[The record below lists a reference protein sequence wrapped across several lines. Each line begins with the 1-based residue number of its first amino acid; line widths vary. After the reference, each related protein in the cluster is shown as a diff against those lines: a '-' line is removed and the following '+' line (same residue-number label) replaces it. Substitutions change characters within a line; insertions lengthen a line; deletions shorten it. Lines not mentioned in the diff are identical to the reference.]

1 MPSLAISME
10 KDTHTSKISKQKI
23 KSFEFV
29 SDIAGSN
36 FTMNSHWKLFSIYS
50 TLCFPD
56 PKCNV

>member
-23 KSFEFV
+23 KPFEFV

-36 FTMNSHWKLFSIYS
+36 FTMNSH
-50 TLCFPD
+50 
-56 PKCNV
+56 